1 MKNKIKDTLNNL
13 DKNKINNKKWN
24 YIFCII
30 LCILSISLL
39 ITYIFWFSTPL
50 IFNIGIMLFQISL
63 LFSVEFLI
71 CGIVVDSLKKINL
84 KLKFYILHFKT
95 EFSKYLAQYS
105 SPHY

>member
-1 MKNKIKDTLNNL
+1 MLMKNKIKDTIKNL
-13 DKNKINNKKWN
+13 DQKTKLIIKNGIT
-24 YIFCII
+24 FCII

-71 CGIVVDSLKKINL
+71 CVIVVDSFKKRLI
-84 KLKFYILHFKT
+84 
-95 EFSKYLAQYS
+95 
-105 SPHY
+105 

>member
-13 DKNKINNKKWN
+13 DQKTKLIIKNGITS
-24 YIFCII
+24 CII

-39 ITYIFWFSTPL
+39 ITYIFWFSIPI

-71 CGIVVDSLKKINL
+71 CGIVVDSLKKRLI
-84 KLKFYILHFKT
+84 
-95 EFSKYLAQYS
+95 
-105 SPHY
+105 